1 MAQLEILEA
10 TEESFEV
17 LQELVDQITCNPC
30 FKAQEVDV
38 FNRMMV
44 ALRAQFDEMVAP
56 YYWAGDDETLQSYK
70 KNIDDMA
77 RLMRQLIQE
86 AERSRQG

>member
-1 MAQLEILEA
+1 M
-10 TEESFEV
+10 
-17 LQELVDQITCNPC
+17 
-30 FKAQEVDV
+30 
-38 FNRMMV
+38 
-44 ALRAQFDEMVAP
+44 RAQFDEMVAP

-77 RLMRQLIQE
+77 RLMRQLIKE